1 MKTTIVCD
9 DWRSLRRNTLLG
21 FATIKIQ
28 ELHLLIRDVAIHE
41 KDGRRWAQP
50 PARPQIKDGALVT
63 DAAGKL
69 QYFPI
74 MEFDGRGV
82 RDAFS
87 SAVCA
92 AILAHEPRAF
102 SAAVERPQA
111 LQHADMN
118 DEIPF

>member
-1 MKTTIVCD
+1 MSKMTITCD
-9 DWRSLRRNTLLG
+9 DWRSLHRNTLLG

-63 DAAGKL
+63 DAAGKP

-82 RDAFS
+82 RRRIQLRG
-87 SAVCA
+87 V
-92 AILAHEPRAF
+92 RR
-102 SAAVERPQA
+102 RPGA
-111 LQHADMN
+111 
-118 DEIPF
+118 